1 MRIQQ
6 RFALHEKIPWKTGLI
21 GQANGSKE
29 SSVFYRLTLIRAL
42 LKDDFQLHVEYYVN
56 EVIQTIWLVNMLI
69 ILSLKFWYAMMQ

>member
-21 GQANGSKE
+21 GQANRSKE
-29 SSVFYRLTLIRAL
+29 SSVFYQLTLIRAL
-42 LKDDFQLHVEYYVN
+42 LKDDFQLYVEYYVN